1 MTVPPPEILTFRAR
15 VLDTVKVGVALDK
28 WGCSVAMQGLV
39 GGLKTLARGATVT
52 VGGVGKAGGAG
63 GVGKAG
69 GAGGVGKAGGAGG
82 VRQLFSKPPSGTQGR
97 LPTDVRQKNKTTLVS
112 FLCTLYSCF
121 T

>member
-1 MTVPPPEILTFRAR
+1 
-15 VLDTVKVGVALDK
+15 
-28 WGCSVAMQGLV
+28 MQGLV

-63 GVGKAG
+63 GVGK
-69 GAGGVGKAGGAGG
+69 AGG

>member
-1 MTVPPPEILTFRAR
+1 
-15 VLDTVKVGVALDK
+15 
-28 WGCSVAMQGLV
+28 MQGLV

-52 VGGVGKAGGAG
+52 VGGVGKAGGG
-63 GVGKAG
+63 
-69 GAGGVGKAGGAGG
+69 GG